1 MSTYFRTIHSF
12 TINNNMSKKIKLSV
26 LIIALISLSSLIF
39 IACTNSDQKEEEIF
53 KTSAEVYAF
62 AKKHSD
68 GLKFSIEAYN
78 NSLNLQKNSFLNR
91 NETLDTLAVI
101 NFFKS
106 QSELFLS
113 ENPIEYNGSFIGMNY
128 LLPVDDNFKMLS
140 LKNAEEAE
148 DLFNSNST
156 TNQYYKEIAI
166 LLEEKMNDHIAY
178 KAGLDALFLRTQT
191 EIENENDKIVVQLM
205 IGVAY
210 DSYMFWTNNGQETDR
225 GRIKGTTILAD
236 ISGAGSW
243 GLFGMAAGPLGGV
256 LMAINGACI
265 NSGVSHAL
273 STILN

>member
-1 MSTYFRTIHSF
+1 
-12 TINNNMSKKIKLSV
+12 MSKKIKFSV
-26 LIIALISLSSLIF
+26 LTIALIALSSVIF
-39 IACTNSDQKEEEIF
+39 VACTKNEEKKEETF

-68 GLKFSIEAYN
+68 GLRFSIDAFN
-78 NSLNLQKNSFLNR
+78 NSLNLQKKSNLNR
-91 NETLDTLAVI
+91 TQTIDTLYVI
-101 NFFKS
+101 NFFKT

-113 ENPIEYNGSFIGMNY
+113 QHPIEYNQTTIGMNY
-128 LLPVDDNFKMLS
+128 LVPVDDNFKMLS

-148 DLFNSNST
+148 DLFNSNPT
-156 TNQYYKEIAI
+156 TNQYYKDIAV
-166 LLEEKMNDHIAY
+166 LLEERMDDHISY
-178 KAGLDALFLRTQT
+178 KNGLDALFLKSQN

-210 DSYMFWTNNGQETDR
+210 DSYMFWTNNGQETSR

-265 NSGVSHAL
+265 NSGVAHAL
-273 STILN
+273 SNILN